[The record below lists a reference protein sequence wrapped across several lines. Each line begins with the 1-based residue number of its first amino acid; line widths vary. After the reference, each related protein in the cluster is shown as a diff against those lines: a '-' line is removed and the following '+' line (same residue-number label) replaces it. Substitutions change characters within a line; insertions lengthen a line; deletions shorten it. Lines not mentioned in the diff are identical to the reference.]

1 MHMDFDADLLEHAH
15 LELKALGVDPPND
28 VPTDCAL
35 LLFKLRRRCPMAQSR
50 RTELARTFFVP
61 PELQSGL
68 SGLLA
73 AIHRGDS
80 LAPYL
85 SRSTF
90 KPERTDSLLDDWG
103 LLHFHLGTKFVPSGL
118 IEGTKV
124 VAFGLVRSD
133 CVYLV
138 DAKPHGPEFPAVW
151 VQENFIHIIEENWPA
166 LLPANHAQFT
176 PDRLSSE
183 ERLIFRKKSIN
194 ATVTKASGEVIF
206 PPGGGV
212 MCDGIAI
219 SDFTELQKNLC
230 AV

>member
-1 MHMDFDADLLEHAH
+1 MDFDADLLEHAH
-15 LELKALGVDPPND
+15 LELKALDVDPPND

-50 RTELARTFFVP
+50 RTELARTFFVL

-118 IEGTKV
+118 K
-124 VAFGLVRSD
+124 APRSSLLALCD
-133 CVYLV
+133 LIVSILLTLSLT
-138 DAKPHGPEFPAVW
+138 GPSSPLYGYKKTLSISSKRTG
-151 VQENFIHIIEENWPA
+151 QRCCP
-166 LLPANHAQFT
+166 PTT
-176 PDRLSSE
+176 PSS
-183 ERLIFRKKSIN
+183 
-194 ATVTKASGEVIF
+194 
-206 PPGGGV
+206 
-212 MCDGIAI
+212 
-219 SDFTELQKNLC
+219 LQTG
-230 AV
+230 